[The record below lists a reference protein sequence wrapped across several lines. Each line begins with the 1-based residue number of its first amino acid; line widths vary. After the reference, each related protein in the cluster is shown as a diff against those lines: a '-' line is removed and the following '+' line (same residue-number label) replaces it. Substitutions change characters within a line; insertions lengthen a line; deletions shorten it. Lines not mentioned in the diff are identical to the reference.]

1 LPLNNEEKYELILNQ
16 EKLFA
21 YSLAKEMIKKPE
33 TSVWMILLPFLF
45 VYHMFNIQKYKNSIH
60 DFARNFLIT
69 KQKALDLALEELKT
83 GQAADLTLEN
93 CFPQMDS
100 ANDKQVRV
108 CEKQLKEIEILHKHF
123 LRLLKARG
131 KTYESLIKSGYNRGG
146 DFRLFLNTL
155 TKAENEVN
163 RYVLKIYQT
172 SDHAKDITKKMEDT
186 IYRFREQDFRNFF

>member
-1 LPLNNEEKYELILNQ
+1 MPLTHEEKYDLIINQ

-21 YSLAKEMIKKPE
+21 YSLAKEMINKPE

-60 DFARNFLIT
+60 DFANNFLTT
-69 KQKALDLALEELKT
+69 KQKALDMALEELKT
-83 GQAADLTLEN
+83 GHEADLILEN

-108 CEKQLKEIEILHKHF
+108 CEKQLKEIQILHKHY

-131 KTYESLIKSGYNRGG
+131 KTYESLVKSGYGRGG
-146 DFRLFLNTL
+146 DFRLFLNNL
-155 TKAENEVN
+155 TNAENEVN

-172 SDHAKDITKKMEDT
+172 SDHAKNITKKMEDT
-186 IYRFREQDFRNFF
+186 IYKFREQDFRNFF

>member
-1 LPLNNEEKYELILNQ
+1 LPLTHEEKYDLIINQ

-21 YSLAKEMIKKPE
+21 YSLAKEMINKPE

-60 DFARNFLIT
+60 DFANNFLTT
-69 KQKALDLALEELKT
+69 KQKALDMALEELKT
-83 GQAADLTLEN
+83 GHKANLTLEN

-108 CEKQLKEIEILHKHF
+108 CEKQLKEIQILHKHF

-131 KTYESLIKSGYNRGG
+131 KTYESLVKSGYSRGG
-146 DFRLFLNTL
+146 DFRLFLNNL
-155 TKAENEVN
+155 TSAENEVN

-172 SDHAKDITKKMEDT
+172 SDHAKNITQKMEDT
-186 IYRFREQDFRNFF
+186 IYKFREQDFRKFF

>member
-1 LPLNNEEKYELILNQ
+1 MSLSSEEKYDLILNQ

-21 YSLAKEMIKKPE
+21 YSLAKELIKKPE

-60 DFARNFLIT
+60 DFALNFLTT
-69 KQKALDLALEELKT
+69 KQRALDLALEELKT

-108 CEKQLKEIEILHKHF
+108 CEKQLKEIEVLHKHF

-131 KTYESLIKSGYNRGG
+131 KTYESLVKSGYNRGG
-146 DFRLFLNTL
+146 DYRLYLNNL
-155 TKAENEVN
+155 TKAENDVN

-172 SDHAKDITKKMEDT
+172 SDHARDITKKMED
-186 IYRFREQDFRNFF
+186 IINRFREQDLRKFF